1 MTDTN
6 SPILHELIA
15 NANELVESGLVA
27 GAGGNVSCRDGG
39 GMWISPSGFSFAD
52 ATPDDYPLVDIASGE
67 IVRGERRPSS
77 EVLMHLAIFR
87 SRPEINAI
95 IHTHPK
101 MTIALCSA
109 GHDLKAMYADY
120 HVYLGWNV
128 PHVDYVTVTTPALAD
143 VVDEAFKP
151 GNEALPDKGKVV
163 GMILRNHG
171 AITVG
176 NSIKE
181 AMFRTA
187 AIEEQAFIQ
196 WHALQVGTPVYL
208 SDEELTKLDELGSE
222 DYRREL
228 LAKMKG

>member
-1 MTDTN
+1 M
-6 SPILHELIA
+6 SEVLEELIA
-15 NANELVESGLVA
+15 NAKSLVESGLVT
-27 GAGGNVSCRDGG
+27 GAGGNVSARDGE
-39 GMWISPSGFSFAD
+39 GMWISPSGFSFED
-52 ATPDDYPLVDIASGE
+52 ASPEDYPLVHIESGE
-67 IVRGERRPSS
+67 ILQGERRPSS

-87 SRPEINAI
+87 ARPMINAI

-101 MTIALCSA
+101 MTIALTSA

-128 PHVDYVTVTTPALAD
+128 PHIDYVTVTTPQLAD
-143 VVDEAFKP
+143 AVDEPFRA
-151 GNEALPDKGKVV
+151 DDCV
-163 GMILRNHG
+163 GMVLRNHG

-176 NSIKE
+176 SSIKE

-196 WHALQVGTPVYL
+196 WHALQVGTPSFL
-208 SDEELTKLDELGSE
+208 SDEEKKKLDDLGSE
-222 DYRREL
+222 DYRRML